1 MRRTT
6 QHRIRQ
12 ERRSRRVRQAV
23 RGDAA
28 HPRLS
33 VFRSNRHIAAQLI
46 DDVSGRT
53 LVAASDMEFTSAKTK
68 SKDAK
73 AAGRRERAQWVG
85 VEIAKRAGTKGIKA
99 ARFDRGRYR
108 YHGLVAAVAEGARAG
123 GLHV

>member
-1 MRRTT
+1 MK
-6 QHRIRQ
+6 QAIKQRIRSQ
-12 ERRSRRVRQAV
+12 RRSRRVRQAV
-23 RGDAA
+23 RGDAQ

-33 VFRSNRHIAAQLI
+33 VFRSNRHIGAQLI

-53 LVAASDMEFTSAKTK
+53 IVAASDLELTKGKKKEAKVSA
-68 SKDAK
+68 
-73 AAGRRERAQWVG
+73 RRERAQWVG
-85 VEIAKRAGTKGIKA
+85 TEIAKRAGTKGIKA